1 MQAAAARRQRCNH
14 TGLNT
19 ACHRESSHDFPLFSG
34 HRANKLAMR
43 ELAARSVAAK
53 SAVAVAAKVKNYF
66 SDEVI
71 DPHVEFAT
79 NAAAQCGRFLCGAS

>member
-1 MQAAAARRQRCNH
+1 
-14 TGLNT
+14 
-19 ACHRESSHDFPLFSG
+19 
-34 HRANKLAMR
+34 MR